1 MNKDIIDAE
10 ARRATMPLMKHEA
23 KLKTSAFFQRIASIG
38 LLVGMSAAFGPT
50 GCSNSLQQASAR
62 YREQHQNRHQL
73 LGDAAVEKLQ
83 ACVDEFSDQL
93 SVESLGVS
101 GVVQMDREGRI
112 YGVTVTGFPDGAQ
125 DLAACTRSALSAVA
139 VPDLPLRATSTEE
152 SANTS
157 VKPTGNEMANPA
169 IALEVAILLGEFAA
183 QHGGKVVLYSVTVEV
198 LSAAAIAAVTVYLTK
213 TRKKKSCT
221 EHLQACLDTP
231 MNDEVGNNWNTRRCK
246 TCFDICRPSN
256 QWPTS
261 VPFFNDVG
269 SCEYWNP

>member
-1 MNKDIIDAE
+1 
-10 ARRATMPLMKHEA
+10 
-23 KLKTSAFFQRIASIG
+23 
-38 LLVGMSAAFGPT
+38 
-50 GCSNSLQQASAR
+50 
-62 YREQHQNRHQL
+62 
-73 LGDAAVEKLQ
+73 
-83 ACVDEFSDQL
+83 VDEFSDQL
-93 SVESLGVS
+93 SVDSLGVS

-125 DLAACTRSALSAVA
+125 DLAACTRSALSAVE

-152 SANTS
+152 SANAS
-157 VKPTGNEMANPA
+157 VKPTGNEVANPA

-198 LSAAAIAAVTVYLTK
+198 LSAAAIAAATVYLTK
-213 TRKKKSCT
+213 TRKKKTCT

-256 QWPTS
+256 QWPIS
-261 VPFFNDVG
+261 VPLFNDVG
-269 SCEYWNP
+269 NCEYWNP